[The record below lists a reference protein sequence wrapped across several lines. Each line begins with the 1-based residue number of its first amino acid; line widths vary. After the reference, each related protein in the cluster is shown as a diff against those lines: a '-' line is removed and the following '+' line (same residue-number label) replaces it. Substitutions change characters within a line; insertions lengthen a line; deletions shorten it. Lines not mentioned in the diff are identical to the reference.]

1 MNPCK
6 ADLKNRRGVF
16 LAKIVPLFSGSK
28 GNSYCIECSGEVILI
43 DAGRS
48 CKQLVT
54 ALSDNDIDIS
64 KIHSVFVTHEHT
76 DHCSGL
82 DVLARKLGLTVYGS
96 AGTIRALRNS
106 GKLTG
111 KVKTKIIETGIE
123 SGSFFVERTDTP
135 HDAAESCCFTVT
147 TPDDRVCTV
156 ATDMGYMTDAVRQQL
171 AKSDFCVIESN
182 HDVNMLRCGPYP
194 YPLKRRILSD
204 VGHLS
209 NISCA
214 TEIANLV
221 KHGTARFLLAHLSR
235 ENNTPEL
242 AYQTAMC
249 EFLQM
254 GLKPDKDFTLDVAPE
269 ATNGKKFLY

>member
-1 MNPCK
+1 M
-6 ADLKNRRGVF
+6 
-16 LAKIVPLFSGSK
+16 AKIVPLFSGSK
-28 GNSYCIECSGEVILI
+28 GNSYCIECSGEGILI

-48 CKQLVT
+48 CKQIVT
-54 ALSDNDIDIS
+54 ALEDNEIDV
-64 KIHSVFVTHEHT
+64 KRIHSVFITHEHS
-76 DHCSGL
+76 DHCLGL

-111 KVKTKIIETGIE
+111 RVKTHVIETGE
-123 SGSFFVERTDTP
+123 TAGGFFVERTNTP
-135 HDAAESCCFTVT
+135 HDAAESCCYTVT
-147 TPDDRVCTV
+147 SPDGRICTV
-156 ATDMGYMTDAVRQQL
+156 ATDMGYMTDDVRKKL
-171 AKSDFCVIESN
+171 GKSDFCVVESN
-182 HDVNMLRCGPYP
+182 HDINMLRCGPYP
-194 YPLKRRILSD
+194 YVLKRRILSD

-214 TEIANLV
+214 QEIANLAQ
-221 KHGTARFLLAHLSR
+221 KGTVRFLLAHLSR

-254 GLKPDKDFTLDVAPE
+254 GMKPDKDFTLDVAPE
-269 ATNGKKFLY
+269 VTMGKKFIY